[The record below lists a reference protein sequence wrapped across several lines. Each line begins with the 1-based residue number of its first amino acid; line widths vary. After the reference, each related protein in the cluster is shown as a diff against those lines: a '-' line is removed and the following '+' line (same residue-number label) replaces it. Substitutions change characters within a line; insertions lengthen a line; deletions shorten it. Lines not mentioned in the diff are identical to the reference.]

1 MKRIYPEYASNLG
14 FVGVAINPTEGIDKI
29 VDYSDKEGFTW
40 PMAIYDANILK
51 EFRIIERS
59 TKIGIGGDGIIKFRK
74 GFGLN
79 SEEIWK
85 NILESLSRS

>member
-1 MKRIYPEYASNLG
+1 
-14 FVGVAINPTEGIDKI
+14 
-29 VDYSDKEGFTW
+29 
-40 PMAIYDANILK
+40 MAIHDANILK

-79 SEEIWK
+79 SKDTWE
-85 NILESLSRS
+85 NLLASLSRS